1 MEKRFRVARKARRRV
16 HRLMKFFNKNKE
28 QDLIYLEI
36 SNRYNLAYWIA
47 ADLDHYVENK
57 SNISP
62 HEYYKLIL
70 QYKLA
75 VDIFE
80 HAEYA
85 SYQLLD
91 DHKRCA
97 EALKGFVGICLK
109 EFNFYSKAENQDSEA
124 EGINFLKMMDD
135 ERDFHKDFVEFLSPN
150 AAEGYIIK
158 SYSLMTSA
166 SESLMLLDLESNPKR
181 NLRLAESA
189 VSNFRLAK
197 ETIDECL
204 QNEDCL
210 DGIID
215 EYLIMVSQNT
225 AYLKDNAHYE
235 FCKKN
240 VEYMGVWREFYS
252 LNEQFYKDVF
262 IEPLDI
268 DDSEYD
274 LVNHENVQYLAK
286 LNSLAID
293 ICKTSLILMGYEV
306 ENFEIYSNK
315 LIIDP
320 ISHLHQ

>member
-1 MEKRFRVARKARRRV
+1 
-16 HRLMKFFNKNKE
+16 MKFFNKNQE

-36 SNRYNLAYWIA
+36 SNKYNLAYWIA
-47 ADLDHYVENK
+47 ADLDHYVEHK
-57 SNISP
+57 SNIRP
-62 HEYYKLIL
+62 HEYRKLIM

-75 VDIFE
+75 MDIFE
-80 HAEYA
+80 NAGYN
-85 SYQLLD
+85 SCQLVD

-124 EGINFLKMMDD
+124 EEINFLKIMDD

-150 AAEGYIIK
+150 EAEGYIIK
-158 SYSLMTSA
+158 SYSYMTSA
-166 SESLMLLDLESNPKR
+166 SESLMLLDAESNPKR

-197 ETIDECL
+197 ETIDDCL

-215 EYLIMVSQNT
+215 EYLIMASKNT
-225 AYLKDNAHYE
+225 VNLKDNAPYE

-252 LNEQFYKDVF
+252 LNEQLYKDVF
-262 IEPLDI
+262 IDSLDI
-268 DDSEYD
+268 DDSDYD
-274 LVNHENVQYLAK
+274 FVNHENVQYLAK

-293 ICKTSLILMGYEV
+293 ICRTSLILMGCEL

>member
-1 MEKRFRVARKARRRV
+1 
-16 HRLMKFFNKNKE
+16 MKFFNKNQE

-36 SNRYNLAYWIA
+36 SNKYNLAYWIA
-47 ADLDHYVENK
+47 ADLDHYVEHK
-57 SNISP
+57 SNIRP
-62 HEYYKLIL
+62 HEYPKLIM

-75 VDIFE
+75 MDIFE
-80 HAEYA
+80 NAGYN
-85 SYQLLD
+85 SCQLVD

-124 EGINFLKMMDD
+124 EEINFLKIMDD

-150 AAEGYIIK
+150 EAEGYIIK
-158 SYSLMTSA
+158 SYSYMTSA
-166 SESLMLLDLESNPKR
+166 SESLMLLDSESNPKR

-197 ETIDECL
+197 ETIDDCL

-215 EYLIMVSQNT
+215 EYLIMASKNT
-225 AYLKDNAHYE
+225 VNLKDNAPYE

-252 LNEQFYKDVF
+252 LNEQLYKDVF
-262 IEPLDI
+262 IDSSDI
-268 DDSEYD
+268 DDSDYD
-274 LVNHENVQYLAK
+274 FVNHENVQYLAK

-293 ICKTSLILMGYEV
+293 ICRTSLILMGCEL

>member
-1 MEKRFRVARKARRRV
+1 
-16 HRLMKFFNKNKE
+16 MKFFNKNQE

-36 SNRYNLAYWIA
+36 SNKYNLAYWIA
-47 ADLDHYVENK
+47 ADLDHYVEHK
-57 SNISP
+57 SNIRP
-62 HEYYKLIL
+62 HEYCKLIM

-75 VDIFE
+75 MDIFE
-80 HAEYA
+80 NAGYT
-85 SYQLLD
+85 SYQLVD

-124 EGINFLKMMDD
+124 EEINFLKIMDD

-150 AAEGYIIK
+150 EAEGYIIK
-158 SYSLMTSA
+158 SYSYMTSA
-166 SESLMLLDLESNPKR
+166 SESLMLLDSESNPKR

-197 ETIDECL
+197 ETIDDCL

-215 EYLIMVSQNT
+215 EYLIMASKNT
-225 AYLKDNAHYE
+225 VNLKDNTPYE

-252 LNEQFYKDVF
+252 LNEQLYKDVF
-262 IEPLDI
+262 IDSLDI
-268 DDSEYD
+268 DDSDYD

-293 ICKTSLILMGYEV
+293 ICRTSLILMGCEL

>member
-1 MEKRFRVARKARRRV
+1 
-16 HRLMKFFNKNKE
+16 MKFFNKNQE

-36 SNRYNLAYWIA
+36 SNKYNLAYWIA
-47 ADLDHYVENK
+47 ADLDHYVEHK
-57 SNISP
+57 SNIRP
-62 HEYYKLIL
+62 HEYCKLIM

-75 VDIFE
+75 MNIFE
-80 HAEYA
+80 NAGYT
-85 SYQLLD
+85 SYQLVD

-124 EGINFLKMMDD
+124 EEINFLKIMDD

-150 AAEGYIIK
+150 EAEGYIIK
-158 SYSLMTSA
+158 SYSYMTSA
-166 SESLMLLDLESNPKR
+166 SESLMLLDSESNPKR

-197 ETIDECL
+197 ETIDDCL

-215 EYLIMVSQNT
+215 EYLIMASKNT
-225 AYLKDNAHYE
+225 VNLKDNAPYE

-252 LNEQFYKDVF
+252 LNEQLYKDVF
-262 IEPLDI
+262 IDSLDI
-268 DDSEYD
+268 DDSDYD
-274 LVNHENVQYLAK
+274 FVNHENVQYLAK

-293 ICKTSLILMGYEV
+293 ICRTSLILMGCEL

>member
-1 MEKRFRVARKARRRV
+1 M
-16 HRLMKFFNKNKE
+16 
-28 QDLIYLEI
+28 
-36 SNRYNLAYWIA
+36 
-47 ADLDHYVENK
+47 
-57 SNISP
+57 
-62 HEYYKLIL
+62 
-70 QYKLA
+70 
-75 VDIFE
+75 
-80 HAEYA
+80 
-85 SYQLLD
+85 
-91 DHKRCA
+91 
-97 EALKGFVGICLK
+97 
-109 EFNFYSKAENQDSEA
+109 EFNFLRFFVLLYFWILSYALSAQNNAQAYRLNIKR
-124 EGINFLKMMDD
+124 MD
-135 ERDFHKDFVEFLSPN
+135 EKIR
-150 AAEGYIIK
+150 
-158 SYSLMTSA
+158 
-166 SESLMLLDLESNPKR
+166 
-181 NLRLAESA
+181 
-189 VSNFRLAK
+189 
-197 ETIDECL
+197 
-204 QNEDCL
+204 L

-225 AYLKDNAHYE
+225 AYLQDNAHYE

-268 DDSEYD
+268 DDSDYD